1 MKTPQ
6 SSDLSWLCLPGPWLL
21 AQKREE
27 RWPCCSA
34 LWKATVFP
42 GNQGGGVGQ
51 RGDSQLWAREG
62 CPRLAVSLGSQ
73 GRVPAPPATV
83 WSGLCHLGPVRDTL
97 VPLIFSSVCPNIE
110 VMRAK
115 VMGKVKGHCLA
126 LCQGGFATELLLH
139 GQALAREDGRKHI
152 EAGLLAVV

>member
-1 MKTPQ
+1 M
-6 SSDLSWLCLPGPWLL
+6 
-21 AQKREE
+21 
-27 RWPCCSA
+27 
-34 LWKATVFP
+34 
-42 GNQGGGVGQ
+42 
-51 RGDSQLWAREG
+51 
-62 CPRLAVSLGSQ
+62 
-73 GRVPAPPATV
+73 
-83 WSGLCHLGPVRDTL
+83 
-97 VPLIFSSVCPNIE
+97 PLIFSSVCPNIE